1 MYYGQSYLIKSAA
14 LFKQGYYEKAKQ
26 YIEGYEDLS
35 WFEVLDEQG
44 KKEVEKFRL
53 WAKANT
59 YCIELLLGNVSVF
72 DEYTN
77 YLAEHPNEIPTGLAR
92 IMEAANA
99 HGFSIEH
106 ILERFPEFSTDNNK
120 VEIVRIEQHFRFHY
134 QKAIYA
140 FNQQHF
146 AEGLET
152 LLYCLSLSISNK
164 EHSETVLCA
173 AQLLQYLNY
182 ASDSQKEQFANIM
195 KGVLKGE
202 N

>member
-1 MYYGQSYLIKSAA
+1 YKSVTELKTEQPLVMYYGQSYLIKSAA

-53 WAKANT
+53 WAKANK
-59 YCIELLLGNVSVF
+59 YCIELLLGNVSVL

-120 VEIVRIEQHFRFHY
+120 VEIVRLSDILDFITRNRF
-134 QKAIYA
+134 I
-140 FNQQHF
+140 
-146 AEGLET
+146 
-152 LLYCLSLSISNK
+152 CLISN
-164 EHSETVLCA
+164 VL
-173 AQLLQYLNY
+173 
-182 ASDSQKEQFANIM
+182 QK
-195 KGVLKGE
+195 G
-202 N
+202 